1 MTKRPARNSPVRR
14 RRRSAREAVKPDA
27 LVRELDRLARAVG
40 FAVRTERGRFRSAP
54 CRLEE
59 RRVVVLN
66 RLHPPEVNAAV
77 LADALADVPLDG
89 LFVPPALRRAL
100 DEARARRAASAPGSD
115 AAMDGAMD
123 AGTV

>member
-1 MTKRPARNSPVRR
+1 M
-14 RRRSAREAVKPDA
+14 KPDA

-40 FAVRTERGRFRSAP
+40 FAVRTERGRFRGGP

-66 RLHPPEVNAAV
+66 RLHPPEVNAAI
-77 LADALADVPLDG
+77 LADALVDVQLDG

-100 DEARARRAASAPGSD
+100 DEARARRAASS
-115 AAMDGAMD
+115 DGAGAPPEGSED
-123 AGTV
+123 GP